1 MPVEMPDSTLLT
13 VRKTDGTLAFRERRP
28 KIVVSSTSWT
38 LDEDFGPLLEA
49 ILQIDGKLQS
59 TAVENI
65 EILFLIT
72 GKGPLRSD
80 FITRVSRSKLV
91 HCKVVTLWLTAEDY
105 PRLLGA

>member
-80 FITRVSRSKLV
+80 FITRVSRLKLV